1 MARVLPN
8 CTDRMFDVGLLNFTQ
23 PSFWKYILTAV
34 RQLLRLSLCFCPC
47 EYSLHVCVNS
57 PWNAP
62 GTRGCFAF
70 QCSSDFE
77 QFEQKIRAVDG
88 GTHGW
93 TAPGSL
99 GEPPPGL
106 TGSLQPNLQALLHH
120 TPSVAVCFGRWTD
133 GAAIRSTSTSFGRCW
148 AEVSGRMKLEP
159 CPCRCLIPSQSLVR
173 TSLHCAALEPCCD
186 RKSDVADQASIG
198 SFVEALPSSHSRD
211 DFGQSLGAKKQTEAD
226 KGTYELRNN
235 VGLRRVGHDGGL
247 VDWAKYTLVCR
258 GKPKNRKGDVIHE
271 CRNRPAE

>member
-106 TGSLQPNLQALLHH
+106 TGSHQPNLQALLHH

-173 TSLHCAALEPCCD
+173 TSLHCAALEPCCEENPTWPT
-186 RKSDVADQASIG
+186 KQVSAHSLKLCLPLIAETTSASRWEPRSKQKPIK
-198 SFVEALPSSHSRD
+198 ARMSSAIMLAFAVSVTT
-211 DFGQSLGAKKQTEAD
+211 G
-226 KGTYELRNN
+226 
-235 VGLRRVGHDGGL
+235 
-247 VDWAKYTLVCR
+247 DW
-258 GKPKNRKGDVIHE
+258 
-271 CRNRPAE
+271 